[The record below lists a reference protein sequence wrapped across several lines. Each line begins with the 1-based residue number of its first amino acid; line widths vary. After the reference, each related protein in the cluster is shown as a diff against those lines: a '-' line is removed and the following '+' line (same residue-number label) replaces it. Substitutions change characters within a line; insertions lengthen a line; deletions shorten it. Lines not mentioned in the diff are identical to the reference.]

1 MASRYLNNITI
12 NDAYTLPATDGTNGQ
27 GIVTDGA
34 GNLSFQDLA
43 STTSTSALS
52 IVLTVKNVSG
62 GSLSPGTLVE
72 LRQRQRLHLGMF

>member
-43 STTSTSALS
+43 SATATSALEHS
-52 IVLTVKNVSG
+52 INCKK
-62 GSLSPGTLVE
+62 
-72 LRQRQRLHLGMF
+72 RIRRIA